1 MLRSMTGYGRGEAK
15 SREYGMLVVEI
26 QGINRKYCDIHV
38 HLPHQLLSLEP
49 EIRRIIQKHIARG
62 RINVF
67 VSLSSDARK
76 GKIHIDKTL
85 IKQYLR
91 TLKGLKKELKLAG
104 ELDLNLIAGLKD
116 IIIQP
121 GVELNP
127 NLAWPPMERALT
139 EGIKKFNETRQKE
152 GAGIARQMKT
162 LLADIKIYVDKIEKI
177 MPRLADHFKERLLHR
192 IREAGVNISD
202 QDERVQK
209 EVAIMAENEDISEE
223 LQRSKAHLKTFAGLF
238 NKNQVVGRTMDFV
251 SQELLREVNTI
262 GSKALHTEVSPHVIH
277 IKSQLEKIRE
287 QIQNIE

>member
-15 SREYGMLVVEI
+15 SKEYGILVVEI

-49 EIRRIIQKHIARG
+49 EIRGIIQQHVARG

-67 VSLSSDARK
+67 ISLSPDENK
-76 GKIHIDKTL
+76 GRIHIDKEL
-85 IKQYLR
+85 AKQYLR
-91 TLKGLKKELKLAG
+91 TLKGLKKELKLSG

-121 GVELNP
+121 GLDLNA
-127 NLAWPPMERALT
+127 NLAWPVVEKALYMA
-139 EGIKKFNETRQKE
+139 IKKFNQTREKE
-152 GAGIARQMKT
+152 GAGIARQLKE
-162 LLADIKIYVDKIEKI
+162 LLTDIRADIEKI
-177 MPRLADHFKERLLHR
+177 GELTPQLADHFRERLFSR
-192 IREAGVNISD
+192 IREAGVNIVD

-209 EVAIMAENEDISEE
+209 EVAILVESEDISEE
-223 LQRSKAHLKTFAGLF
+223 LQRAQAHLKVFSGLF
-238 NKNQVVGRTMDFV
+238 NKTEVVGRTMDFV

-262 GSKALHTEVSPHVIH
+262 GSKAMHTTVSPHVIQ